1 MTTPAAPGP
10 SPDPS
15 GGSGGRRSRRSRWGL
30 RLALCVSAVV
40 LSAAGAG
47 HAVVGGLGTA
57 IERVDPFAGLPDRPS
72 RAGGGGALTF
82 LLVGT
87 DGRDRITAEQR
98 RKYRLG
104 GESCHCTD
112 AILLVRLSA
121 DRRRA
126 GVVSIPRDTY
136 TELPAGA
143 ESGGGGA
150 AGGENGAT
158 GESGAGGDGGGRPV
172 KLNSVYAVGGPRLT
186 VRTVEKLTRV
196 RIDHY
201 LEVDFSSF
209 MRTVD
214 LLGGVDICTTRP
226 LLDPRSGLD
235 LPAGTSRL
243 DGGEALAYVRAR
255 HLDAEGDLG
264 RMRRQ
269 QRFLAA
275 LVDRAAASGLLLNPV
290 KLDRAAGELLRSV
303 RADHGLGPEELI
315 GLGRAVRGITAASA
329 EFVSVPVADPDHSVP
344 GIGSTVLWDEPR
356 AEALFEALRED
367 RPLTGAGGH
376 PGSHGGP
383 GRSGEPGP
391 AAPPGGPA
399 AGHEGGTGEP
409 DGEATGASAGAA
421 EHGAAEHGA
430 TAGRPSPGEAAP
442 GNREAPASP
451 GTPGEA
457 AGPPRPGGEAP
468 GPVPGD
474 EVVCP

>member
-1 MTTPAAPGP
+1 M
-10 SPDPS
+10 
-15 GGSGGRRSRRSRWGL
+15 
-30 RLALCVSAVV
+30 

-57 IERVDPFAGLPDRPS
+57 IERVDPFAGLPDRPA
-72 RAGGGGALTF
+72 RAEGGDALTF

-104 GESCHCTD
+104 GEPCHCTD
-112 AILLVRLSA
+112 AILLVHLSA

-126 GVVSIPRDTY
+126 GVVSIPRDSY
-136 TELPAGA
+136 AELPADA
-143 ESGGGGA
+143 ESGGEDGA
-150 AGGENGAT
+150 
-158 GESGAGGDGGGRPV
+158 GAGGGSDAEGTGGGRPV
-172 KLNSVYAVGGPRLT
+172 KINSVYAEGGPRLT
-186 VRTVEKLTRV
+186 VRTVENLTRV

-209 MRTVD
+209 IRTVD

-226 LLDPRSGLD
+226 LRDPRSGLD

-269 QRFLAA
+269 QLFLAA
-275 LVDRAAASGLLLNPV
+275 LMDRAAESGLLLNPV
-290 KLDRAAGELLRSV
+290 ALDRAAGQLLRSV
-303 RADHGLGPEELI
+303 RADPGLGPEELI
-315 GLGRAVRGITAASA
+315 GLGRAMRGFTAASS
-329 EFVSVPVADPDHSVP
+329 EFVSVPVADPDHRVP
-344 GIGSTVLWDEPR
+344 GIGSTVLWDRPK

-376 PGSHGGP
+376 SGRHDDSGRPGA
-383 GRSGEPGP
+383 GP
-391 AAPPGGPA
+391 AAPSGEPA
-399 AGHEGGTGEP
+399 EESAGESTGEP
-409 DGEATGASAGAA
+409 AGE
-421 EHGAAEHGA
+421 E
-430 TAGRPSPGEAAP
+430 
-442 GNREAPASP
+442 
-451 GTPGEA
+451 
-457 AGPPRPGGEAP
+457 PPRPGGETP
-468 GPVPGD
+468 GPVRGD

>member
-10 SPDPS
+10 RPDPS
-15 GGSGGRRSRRSRWGL
+15 GRTGGRRSRRSRWGL

-57 IERVDPFAGLPDRPS
+57 IERVDPFAGLPDRPA
-72 RAGGGGALTF
+72 RADGGDGLTF

-104 GESCHCTD
+104 GEPCHCTD
-112 AILLVRLSA
+112 AILLVHLSA

-126 GVVSIPRDTY
+126 GVVSIPRDSY
-136 TELPAGA
+136 AELPADA
-143 ESGGGGA
+143 ESGG
-150 AGGENGAT
+150 ED
-158 GESGAGGDGGGRPV
+158 GAGGGTGDGSGSGAEGTGGGRPV
-172 KLNSVYAVGGPRLT
+172 KINSVYAEGGPRLT
-186 VRTVEKLTRV
+186 VRTVENLTRV

-209 MRTVD
+209 IRTVD

-226 LLDPRSGLD
+226 LRDPRSGLD

-269 QRFLAA
+269 QLFLAA
-275 LVDRAAASGLLLNPV
+275 LMDRAAESGLLLNPV
-290 KLDRAAGELLRSV
+290 ALDRAAGQLLRSV
-303 RADHGLGPEELI
+303 RADPGLGPEELI
-315 GLGRAVRGITAASA
+315 GLGRAMRGFTAASS
-329 EFVSVPVADPDHSVP
+329 EFVSVPVADPDHRVP
-344 GIGSTVLWDEPR
+344 GIGSTVLWDQPK

-376 PGSHGGP
+376 S
-383 GRSGEPGP
+383 GRHDDSGRPGEPGP
-391 AAPPGGPA
+391 AAPSGQPA
-399 AGHEGGTGEP
+399 EGTAGESSGELTGEP
-409 DGEATGASAGAA
+409 AGE
-421 EHGAAEHGA
+421 E
-430 TAGRPSPGEAAP
+430 
-442 GNREAPASP
+442 
-451 GTPGEA
+451 
-457 AGPPRPGGEAP
+457 PPRPRGETPGPGGETP
-468 GPVPGD
+468 GPVRGD
-474 EVVCP
+474 EVVCL

>member
-10 SPDPS
+10 RPDPS
-15 GGSGGRRSRRSRWGL
+15 GRTGGRRSRRSRWGL

-57 IERVDPFAGLPDRPS
+57 IERVDPFAGLPDRPA
-72 RAGGGGALTF
+72 RADGGDGLTF

-104 GESCHCTD
+104 GEPCHCTD
-112 AILLVRLSA
+112 AILLVHLSA

-126 GVVSIPRDTY
+126 GVVSIPRDSY
-136 TELPAGA
+136 AELPADA
-143 ESGGGGA
+143 ESGG
-150 AGGENGAT
+150 ED
-158 GESGAGGDGGGRPV
+158 GAGGGTGDGSGSGAEGTGGGRPV
-172 KLNSVYAVGGPRLT
+172 KINSVYAEGGPRLT
-186 VRTVEKLTRV
+186 VRTVENLTRV

-209 MRTVD
+209 IRTVD

-226 LLDPRSGLD
+226 LRDPRSGLD

-269 QRFLAA
+269 QLFLAA
-275 LVDRAAASGLLLNPV
+275 LMDRAAESGLLLNPV
-290 KLDRAAGELLRSV
+290 ALDRAAGQLLRSV
-303 RADHGLGPEELI
+303 RADPGLGPEELI
-315 GLGRAVRGITAASA
+315 GLGRAMRGFTAASS
-329 EFVSVPVADPDHSVP
+329 EFVSVPVADPDHRVP
-344 GIGSTVLWDEPR
+344 GIGSTVLWDQPK

-376 PGSHGGP
+376 SGRHDDSGRPGG
-383 GRSGEPGP
+383 PGP
-391 AAPPGGPA
+391 AAPSGQPA
-399 AGHEGGTGEP
+399 EGTAGESSGELTGEP
-409 DGEATGASAGAA
+409 AGE
-421 EHGAAEHGA
+421 E
-430 TAGRPSPGEAAP
+430 
-442 GNREAPASP
+442 
-451 GTPGEA
+451 
-457 AGPPRPGGEAP
+457 PPRPRGETPGPGGETP
-468 GPVPGD
+468 GPVRGD

>member
-10 SPDPS
+10 RPDPA
-15 GGSGGRRSRRSRWGL
+15 GRTGGRRSRRSRWGL

-57 IERVDPFAGLPDRPS
+57 IERVDPFAGLPDRPA
-72 RAGGGGALTF
+72 RADGGDGLTF

-87 DGRDRITAEQR
+87 DGRDRITPEQR

-104 GESCHCTD
+104 GEPCHCTD
-112 AILLVRLSA
+112 AILLVHLSA

-126 GVVSIPRDTY
+126 GVVSIPRDSY
-136 TELPAGA
+136 AELPADGA
-143 ESGGGGA
+143 GSGEDGPGTGGGSGTGDGGGA
-150 AGGENGAT
+150 GNG
-158 GESGAGGDGGGRPV
+158 SGAEGTGGGRPV
-172 KLNSVYAVGGPRLT
+172 KINSVYAEGGPRLT
-186 VRTVEKLTRV
+186 VRTVENLTRV

-209 MRTVD
+209 IRTVD

-226 LLDPRSGLD
+226 LRDPRSGLD

-269 QRFLAA
+269 QLFLAA
-275 LVDRAAASGLLLNPV
+275 LMDRAAESGLLLNPV
-290 KLDRAAGELLRSV
+290 ALDRAAGQLLRSV
-303 RADHGLGPEELI
+303 RADPGLGPEELI
-315 GLGRAVRGITAASA
+315 GLGRAMRGFTAASS
-329 EFVSVPVADPDHSVP
+329 EFVSVPVADPDHRVP
-344 GIGSTVLWDEPR
+344 GVGSTVLWDRPK

-376 PGSHGGP
+376 SGRHDDSGRPGGP
-383 GRSGEPGP
+383 GPAGSSGAPAEGTAGEPTGG
-391 AAPPGGPA
+391 PGG
-399 AGHEGGTGEP
+399 EEP
-409 DGEATGASAGAA
+409 S
-421 EHGAAEHGA
+421 
-430 TAGRPSPGEAAP
+430 
-442 GNREAPASP
+442 
-451 GTPGEA
+451 
-457 AGPPRPGGEAP
+457 RPGGETP
-468 GPVPGD
+468 GPVGGD
-474 EVVCP
+474 EVICP